1 MKHITNNAS
10 IPFKRHV
17 LNSSTVLLLR
27 MPMEIVNPDLILEAD
42 EAEEP
47 EVSEGSETEEERE
60 GLDDNRKEKRRANI
74 QRELADAIVR
84 LAPLEELKILLKCGA
99 NVSARLGICLNT
111 FNFFFI
117 WIFKWSKRESFFF
130 RYSVRLSLCIF
141 TEIGVECSID
151 IRISRSILV
160 IIKI

>member
-1 MKHITNNAS
+1 
-10 IPFKRHV
+10 
-17 LNSSTVLLLR
+17 

-60 GLDDNRKEKRRANI
+60 GLDENRKDKRRANI

-99 NVSARLGICLNT
+99 NVSAGLEFCINKSDYSGWNKLGDIFFT
-111 FNFFFI
+111 FI
-117 WIFKWSKRESFFF
+117 YADCVCVSS
-130 RYSVRLSLCIF
+130 
-141 TEIGVECSID
+141 TE
-151 IRISRSILV
+151 LQ
-160 IIKI
+160 